1 MISFNLIN
9 FIIDISCI
17 SVLTHILVRST
28 LSLQGQAS
36 QKVNKS
42 YVDFGYKKCEYMQV
56 VVRTETGKA
65 AKTNVSVA
73 FLLRA
78 L

>member
-1 MISFNLIN
+1 
-9 FIIDISCI
+9 
-17 SVLTHILVRST
+17 VRST